1 MIPSLF
7 DLSGKI
13 AFVTGG
19 NGGIGKGI
27 ALGLASAG
35 ASIAVAARDEA
46 KTVEAVAEI
55 EATGVRALGVACDV
69 ADRESVARAIAKTV
83 ETFGGL
89 DIVVNNAGI
98 NHRSP
103 SPEQLAPEQWED
115 VLRVNLTG
123 PYNVSTLAYPELV
136 KRGGGKIINVSS
148 LTAIVG
154 GRTVAAYA
162 ASKGGLDQFTRS
174 CAVAW
179 AKDGINVNGIQPGFI
194 ATNFTRVSRSTPRM
208 YEGIVDRIPLGRY
221 GNPEDLAG
229 AAIFLASKASD
240 WVTGTIFP
248 VDGGNSAEATSRSI
262 GL

>member
-1 MIPSLF
+1 MSPSLF
-7 DLSGKI
+7 DLSGKV

-27 ALGLASAG
+27 ALGLAGAG

-46 KTVEAVAEI
+46 KTRDAVAEI
-55 EATGVRALGVACDV
+55 EALGARAVGVACDV
-69 ADRESVARAIAKTV
+69 ADRGSVEAAIA
-83 ETFGGL
+83 ETAQVFGGL

-98 NHRSP
+98 NHRAP
-103 SPEQLAPEQWED
+103 SPELLTPEHWDD

-123 PYNVSTLAYPELV
+123 AYNVCTLAYPELI
-136 KRGGGKIINVSS
+136 KRGGGKVINISS
-148 LTAIVG
+148 RAAVVG

-179 AKDGINVNGIQPGFI
+179 AKDKINVNGIQPGFVV
-194 ATNFTRVSRSTPRM
+194 TNFTRVSRSTPTM
-208 YEGIVDRIPLGRY
+208 YEGIIDLIPLGRY

-229 AAIFLASKASD
+229 AAIFLASRASD

-248 VDGGNSAEATSRSI
+248 VDGGNSAEATSRSV